1 MGCLTSL
8 LRAGAGIVLGV
19 VIFVGFL
26 FVLISNNF
34 SDKLLSAD
42 FYVSTIAAEDTYD
55 RIYNEVLVDDELKDR
70 TQELLGDI
78 KIVEHQE
85 IVDLLEEIMP
95 PAYIKGQVE
104 ASIDRT
110 IDYINEDV
118 DRLEVY
124 VELAEPLENVKTV
137 MFAYIDAKIDGLRV
151 EETQGFG
158 GCTPS
163 SLGGL
168 AERYVDTF
176 SGLSEGVA
184 PESIPSIKE
193 ISAPCRIIL
202 FELVFGSLV
211 DDSGLSD
218 DAKQSLNDGKGELRL
233 PFAMGD
239 TLEVLKVSTRL
250 LAGPLMDDA
259 IESVR
264 ADLDENGRF
273 DLIRQLAEWDDD
285 TTEAEIRQDI
295 DDGRVWISRANNFGD
310 LTSLI
315 LVIGGAVLM
324 GLVFFPTFSSMLRWP
339 GVALLITGTFFFAAG
354 KIAESEVPDR
364 LTYVIESGAD
374 KVSEV
379 PPSVTDLGGD
389 ILISFGSQLTDGFA
403 GPSITLLVI
412 GAVLL
417 GSSFF
422 TIVIKRFITI
432 VK

>member
-8 LRAGAGIVLGV
+8 LRAGAGLVLGV

-26 FVLISNNF
+26 FFLILNNF

-42 FYVSTIAAEDTYD
+42 FYMNTIAAEDTYD

-78 KIVEHQE
+78 KVVEHQE

-137 MFAYIDAKIDGLRV
+137 MFAYMDAKIDGLRV

-176 SGLSEGVA
+176 SGLSEGVV

-211 DDSGLSD
+211 GDSGLSD

-264 ADLDENGRF
+264 ADLDENGRY
-273 DLIRQLAEWDDD
+273 DLIRQLAEWNDD

-339 GVALLITGTFFFAAG
+339 GVALLITGAFFFAAG

-422 TIVIKRFITI
+422 TIVIKRFIPI

>member
-1 MGCLTSL
+1 M
-8 LRAGAGIVLGV
+8 LGV

-26 FVLISNNF
+26 FVLILNNF

-42 FYVSTIAAEDTYD
+42 FYMSTIAAEDTYD

-78 KIVEHQE
+78 KVVKHQE

-104 ASIDRT
+104 ASIDRI

-137 MFAYIDAKIDGLRV
+137 MFAYMDAKIDGLRV

-168 AERYVDTF
+168 AERYVDT
-176 SGLSEGVA
+176 SGGLSEGVA

-339 GVALLITGTFFFAAG
+339 GVALLITGAFFFAAG

-422 TIVIKRFITI
+422 TIVIKRFIPI

>member
-1 MGCLTSL
+1 MGCLTSI
-8 LRAGAGIVLGV
+8 LRAGAGLVLGV

-26 FVLISNNF
+26 FFLILNNF

-42 FYVSTIAAEDTYD
+42 FYMSTIAAEDTYD
-55 RIYNEVLVDDELKDR
+55 RIYNEVLVDDELKHR

-78 KIVEHQE
+78 KVVEHQE

-104 ASIDRT
+104 ASIDRI

-124 VELAEPLENVKTV
+124 VELAEPLENVKAV
-137 MFAYIDAKIDGLRV
+137 MFAYMNAKNDGLSV

-163 SLGGL
+163 SWGGL

-176 SGLSEGVA
+176 NGLAEGVV

-193 ISAPCRIIL
+193 IAASCRIIL
-202 FELVFGSLV
+202 FELVFDSLV

-218 DAKQSLNDGKGELRL
+218 DAKQSLNKGKGELRL

-339 GVALLITGTFFFAAG
+339 GVALLITGAFFFAVG

-364 LTYVIESGAD
+364 LTYVIEPGAD

-422 TIVIKRFITI
+422 TIVIKRFIPI
-432 VK
+432 

>member
-137 MFAYIDAKIDGLRV
+137 MFAYMDAKIDGLRV

-176 SGLSEGVA
+176 SGLSEGVV

-202 FELVFGSLV
+202 FELVFGSLA

-233 PFAMGD
+233 PFATGD

-339 GVALLITGTFFFAAG
+339 GVALLITGAFFFAAG

-422 TIVIKRFITI
+422 TIVIKRFIPI

>member
-1 MGCLTSL
+1 M
-8 LRAGAGIVLGV
+8 LGV

-26 FVLISNNF
+26 FVLILNNF

-42 FYVSTIAAEDTYD
+42 FYMSTIAAEDTYD

-78 KIVEHQE
+78 KVVEHQE

-137 MFAYIDAKIDGLRV
+137 MFAYMDAKIDGLRV

-168 AERYVDTF
+168 AERYVDT
-176 SGLSEGVA
+176 SGGLSEGVA

-211 DDSGLSD
+211 GDSGLSD

-273 DLIRQLAEWDDD
+273 DLIRQLAEWADD

-422 TIVIKRFITI
+422 TIVIKRFIPI

>member
-1 MGCLTSL
+1 MGCLTSI
-8 LRAGAGIVLGV
+8 LRAGAGLVLGV

-26 FVLISNNF
+26 FFLILNNF

-42 FYVSTIAAEDTYD
+42 FYMNTIAAEDTYD

-78 KIVEHQE
+78 KVVEHQE

-118 DRLEVY
+118 DRLELY
-124 VELAEPLENVKTV
+124 VELAEPLENVKAV
-137 MFAYIDAKIDGLRV
+137 MFAYINAKIDGLRV
-151 EETQGFG
+151 EETQGFD
-158 GCTPS
+158 GCNPS

-168 AERYVDTF
+168 TERYVDTF
-176 SGLSEGVA
+176 NGQAEGVV

-193 ISAPCRIIL
+193 IAAPCRIIL
-202 FELVFGSLV
+202 FELAFGSLV

-264 ADLDENGRF
+264 TDLDENGRF

-295 DDGRVWISRANNFGD
+295 DDGRVLVSRANNFGD

-315 LVIGGAVLM
+315 MVIGGAVLM
-324 GLVFFPTFSSMLRWP
+324 GLVFFPTLSSMLRWP
-339 GVALLITGTFFFAAG
+339 GVALLITGAFFFVAG

-364 LTYVIESGAD
+364 LTDVIESGAD

-389 ILISFGSQLTDGFA
+389 ILISFGSQLTDGFV

-422 TIVIKRFITI
+422 TIVIKRFIPI

>member
-78 KIVEHQE
+78 KVVEHQE

-339 GVALLITGTFFFAAG
+339 GVALLITGAFFFVAG

-364 LTYVIESGAD
+364 LTDVIESGAD

-422 TIVIKRFITI
+422 TIVIKRFIPI

>member
-1 MGCLTSL
+1 M
-8 LRAGAGIVLGV
+8 LGV

-26 FVLISNNF
+26 FVLILNNF

-42 FYVSTIAAEDTYD
+42 FYMSTIAAEDTYD

-78 KIVEHQE
+78 KVVEHQE

-95 PAYIKGQVE
+95 PAYIKGQME
-104 ASIDRT
+104 GSIDRT

-137 MFAYIDAKIDGLRV
+137 MFAYMDAKIDGLRV

-168 AERYVDTF
+168 AERYVDT
-176 SGLSEGVA
+176 SGGLSEGVA

-211 DDSGLSD
+211 GDSGLSD

-264 ADLDENGRF
+264 ADLDENGRY
-273 DLIRQLAEWDDD
+273 DLIRQLAEWNDD

-422 TIVIKRFITI
+422 TIVIKRFIPI

>member
-8 LRAGAGIVLGV
+8 LRAGAGLVLGV

-137 MFAYIDAKIDGLRV
+137 MFAYMDAKIDGLRV

-168 AERYVDTF
+168 AERYVDT
-176 SGLSEGVA
+176 SGGLSEGVA

-339 GVALLITGTFFFAAG
+339 GVALLITGAFFFAAG

>member
-1 MGCLTSL
+1 M
-8 LRAGAGIVLGV
+8 LGV

-78 KIVEHQE
+78 KVVEHQE

-137 MFAYIDAKIDGLRV
+137 MFAYMDAKIDGLRV

-339 GVALLITGTFFFAAG
+339 GVALLITGAFFFAAG

-422 TIVIKRFITI
+422 TIVIKRFIPI
-432 VK
+432 VKQGGGRTGGN

>member
-1 MGCLTSL
+1 M
-8 LRAGAGIVLGV
+8 LGV

-26 FVLISNNF
+26 FVLILNNF

-42 FYVSTIAAEDTYD
+42 FYMSTIAAEDTYD

-78 KIVEHQE
+78 KVVEHQE

-137 MFAYIDAKIDGLRV
+137 MFAYMDAKIDGLRV

-250 LAGPLMDDA
+250 VAGPLMDDA

-422 TIVIKRFITI
+422 TIVIKRFIPI
-432 VK
+432 VKYGAAGPAETRFR

>member
-1 MGCLTSL
+1 M
-8 LRAGAGIVLGV
+8 LGV

-26 FVLISNNF
+26 FVLILNNF

-42 FYVSTIAAEDTYD
+42 FYMSTIAAEDTYD

-78 KIVEHQE
+78 KVVEHQE

-137 MFAYIDAKIDGLRV
+137 MFAYMDAKIDGLRV

-176 SGLSEGVA
+176 SGLSEGVV

-295 DDGRVWISRANNFGD
+295 DDGRVLVSRANNFGD

-315 LVIGGAVLM
+315 MVIGGAVLM

-422 TIVIKRFITI
+422 TIVIKRFIPI

>member
-1 MGCLTSL
+1 M
-8 LRAGAGIVLGV
+8 LGV

-26 FVLISNNF
+26 FFLILNNF

-42 FYVSTIAAEDTYD
+42 FYMNTIAAEDTYD

-78 KIVEHQE
+78 KVVEHQE

-137 MFAYIDAKIDGLRV
+137 MFAYMDAKIDGLRV

-168 AERYVDTF
+168 AERYVDT
-176 SGLSEGVA
+176 SGGLSEGVA
-184 PESIPSIKE
+184 PESIPAIKE

-233 PFAMGD
+233 SFAMGD

-324 GLVFFPTFSSMLRWP
+324 GLVFFPTLSSMLRWP

-422 TIVIKRFITI
+422 TIVIKRFIPI

>member
-1 MGCLTSL
+1 M
-8 LRAGAGIVLGV
+8 LGV

-26 FVLISNNF
+26 FVLILNNF

-78 KIVEHQE
+78 KVVEHQE

-95 PAYIKGQVE
+95 PAYIKGQME
-104 ASIDRT
+104 GSIDRT

-137 MFAYIDAKIDGLRV
+137 MFAYMDAKIDGLRV

-168 AERYVDTF
+168 AERYVDT
-176 SGLSEGVA
+176 SGGLSEGVV

-422 TIVIKRFITI
+422 TIVIKRFIPI

>member
-42 FYVSTIAAEDTYD
+42 FYMSTIAAEDTYD

-78 KIVEHQE
+78 KVVEHQE

-137 MFAYIDAKIDGLRV
+137 MFAYMDAKIDGLRV

-176 SGLSEGVA
+176 SGLSEGVV

-339 GVALLITGTFFFAAG
+339 GVALLITGAFFFAAG

-422 TIVIKRFITI
+422 TIVIKRFIPI

>member
-42 FYVSTIAAEDTYD
+42 FYMSTIAAEDTYD

-78 KIVEHQE
+78 KVVEHQE

-110 IDYINEDV
+110 IDYISEDV
-118 DRLEVY
+118 DRLELY
-124 VELAEPLENVKTV
+124 VELAEPLEHVKTV
-137 MFAYIDAKIDGLRV
+137 MFAYMDAKIDGLRV

-158 GCTPS
+158 GCTPN

-176 SGLSEGVA
+176 NGQAEGVV

-193 ISAPCRIIL
+193 IAAPCRIIL
-202 FELVFGSLV
+202 FELAFGSLV

-264 ADLDENGRF
+264 TDLDENGRF

-295 DDGRVWISRANNFGD
+295 DDGRVLVSRANNFGD

-315 LVIGGAVLM
+315 MVIGGAVLM

-339 GVALLITGTFFFAAG
+339 GVAVLITGIFFFAAG

-422 TIVIKRFITI
+422 TIVIKRFIPI

>member
-8 LRAGAGIVLGV
+8 LRAGAVLVLGV
-19 VIFVGFL
+19 VIFVEFL
-26 FVLISNNF
+26 FVLILNNF

-42 FYVSTIAAEDTYD
+42 FYMSTIAAEDTYD

-137 MFAYIDAKIDGLRV
+137 MFAYMDAKIDGLRV

-176 SGLSEGVA
+176 SGLSEGVV

-211 DDSGLSD
+211 DNSGLSD

-422 TIVIKRFITI
+422 TIVIKRFIPI

>member
-1 MGCLTSL
+1 M
-8 LRAGAGIVLGV
+8 LGV

-26 FVLISNNF
+26 FVLILNNF

-42 FYVSTIAAEDTYD
+42 FYMSTIAAEDTYD

-78 KIVEHQE
+78 KVVEHQE

-95 PAYIKGQVE
+95 PVYIKGQVE

-118 DRLEVY
+118 GRLEVY

-137 MFAYIDAKIDGLRV
+137 MFAYMDAKIDGLRV

-168 AERYVDTF
+168 AERYVDT
-176 SGLSEGVA
+176 SGGLSEGVA

-264 ADLDENGRF
+264 ADLDENGRY
-273 DLIRQLAEWDDD
+273 DLIRQLAEWNDD

-339 GVALLITGTFFFAAG
+339 GVALLITGAFFFAAG

-422 TIVIKRFITI
+422 TIVIKRFIPI

>member
-8 LRAGAGIVLGV
+8 LRAGAGLVLGV

-78 KIVEHQE
+78 KVVEHQE

-104 ASIDRT
+104 ASIGRT

-137 MFAYIDAKIDGLRV
+137 MFAYMDAKIDGLRV

-168 AERYVDTF
+168 AERYVDTS
-176 SGLSEGVA
+176 SGLSEGVV

-211 DDSGLSD
+211 GDSGLSD

-239 TLEVLKVSTRL
+239 TLEVLKVSTRV

-259 IESVR
+259 IESGR
-264 ADLDENGRF
+264 TNLDENGRF

-422 TIVIKRFITI
+422 TIVIKRFIPI

>member
-1 MGCLTSL
+1 M
-8 LRAGAGIVLGV
+8 LGV

-26 FVLISNNF
+26 FVLILNNF

-42 FYVSTIAAEDTYD
+42 FYMSTIAAEDTYD

-78 KIVEHQE
+78 KVVEHQE

-137 MFAYIDAKIDGLRV
+137 MFAYMDAKIDGLRV

-176 SGLSEGVA
+176 SGLSEGVV

>member
-8 LRAGAGIVLGV
+8 LRAGAGIVIGV

-26 FVLISNNF
+26 FVLILNNF

-42 FYVSTIAAEDTYD
+42 FYMSTIAAEDTYD

-78 KIVEHQE
+78 KVVEHQE

-176 SGLSEGVA
+176 SGLSEGVV

-211 DDSGLSD
+211 GDSGLSD

-339 GVALLITGTFFFAAG
+339 GVALLITGAFFFAAG

-422 TIVIKRFITI
+422 TIVIKRFIPI

>member
-1 MGCLTSL
+1 M
-8 LRAGAGIVLGV
+8 LGV

-26 FVLISNNF
+26 FVLILNNF

-42 FYVSTIAAEDTYD
+42 FYMSTIAAEDTYD

-78 KIVEHQE
+78 KVVEHQE

-211 DDSGLSD
+211 DDSRLSD

-422 TIVIKRFITI
+422 TIIIKRFITMG
-432 VK
+432 KKEAAGPAETRFR

>member
-1 MGCLTSL
+1 M
-8 LRAGAGIVLGV
+8 LGV

-78 KIVEHQE
+78 KVVEHQE

-95 PAYIKGQVE
+95 PAYIKGQME
-104 ASIDRT
+104 GSIDRT

-137 MFAYIDAKIDGLRV
+137 MFAYMDAKIDGLRV

-422 TIVIKRFITI
+422 TIVIKRFIPI

>member
-1 MGCLTSL
+1 M
-8 LRAGAGIVLGV
+8 LGV

-26 FVLISNNF
+26 FVLILNNF

-42 FYVSTIAAEDTYD
+42 FYMSTIAAEDTYD

-78 KIVEHQE
+78 KVVEHQE

-95 PAYIKGQVE
+95 PAYIKGQME
-104 ASIDRT
+104 GSIDRT

-176 SGLSEGVA
+176 SGLSEGVV

-211 DDSGLSD
+211 GDSGLSD

-264 ADLDENGRF
+264 ADLDENGRY

-422 TIVIKRFITI
+422 TIVIKRFIPI

>member
-1 MGCLTSL
+1 M
-8 LRAGAGIVLGV
+8 LGV

-26 FVLISNNF
+26 FVLILNNF

-42 FYVSTIAAEDTYD
+42 FYMSTIAAEDTYD

-78 KIVEHQE
+78 KVVEHQE

-137 MFAYIDAKIDGLRV
+137 MFAYMDAKIDGLRV

-168 AERYVDTF
+168 AERYVDT
-176 SGLSEGVA
+176 SGGLSEGVV

-422 TIVIKRFITI
+422 TIVIKRFIPI

>member
-1 MGCLTSL
+1 M
-8 LRAGAGIVLGV
+8 LGV

-26 FVLISNNF
+26 LVLILNNF

-78 KIVEHQE
+78 KVVEHQE

-403 GPSITLLVI
+403 GPSITMLVI

>member
-1 MGCLTSL
+1 M
-8 LRAGAGIVLGV
+8 LGV

-42 FYVSTIAAEDTYD
+42 FYMSTIAAEDTYD

-78 KIVEHQE
+78 KVVEHQE

-95 PAYIKGQVE
+95 PAYIKGQME
-104 ASIDRT
+104 GSIDRT

-137 MFAYIDAKIDGLRV
+137 MFAYMDAKIDGLRV

-158 GCTPS
+158 DCTPS

-168 AERYVDTF
+168 AERYVDT
-176 SGLSEGVA
+176 SGGLSEGVV

-211 DDSGLSD
+211 GDSGLSD

-339 GVALLITGTFFFAAG
+339 GVALLITGAFFFAAG

>member
-1 MGCLTSL
+1 M
-8 LRAGAGIVLGV
+8 LGV

-26 FVLISNNF
+26 FVLILNNF

-42 FYVSTIAAEDTYD
+42 FYMSTIAAEDTYD

-78 KIVEHQE
+78 KVVEHQE

-95 PAYIKGQVE
+95 PVYIKGQME
-104 ASIDRT
+104 GSIDRT

-168 AERYVDTF
+168 AERYVDT
-176 SGLSEGVA
+176 SGGLSEGVA

-211 DDSGLSD
+211 GDSGLSD

-422 TIVIKRFITI
+422 TIVIKRFIPI

>member
-1 MGCLTSL
+1 M
-8 LRAGAGIVLGV
+8 LGV

-26 FVLISNNF
+26 FVLILNNF

-42 FYVSTIAAEDTYD
+42 FYMSTIAAEDTYD

-78 KIVEHQE
+78 KVVEHQE

-137 MFAYIDAKIDGLRV
+137 MFAYMDAKIDGLRV

-176 SGLSEGVA
+176 SGLSEGVV

-273 DLIRQLAEWDDD
+273 DLIRQLAEWADD

-339 GVALLITGTFFFAAG
+339 GVALLITGAFFFVAG

-422 TIVIKRFITI
+422 TIVIKRFIPI

>member
-1 MGCLTSL
+1 M
-8 LRAGAGIVLGV
+8 LGV

-42 FYVSTIAAEDTYD
+42 FYLSTIAAEDTYD

-137 MFAYIDAKIDGLRV
+137 MFAYMDAKINGLSV
-151 EETQGFG
+151 EDAQRFG

-176 SGLSEGVA
+176 SGLSEGVV

-264 ADLDENGRF
+264 ADLDENGRY
-273 DLIRQLAEWDDD
+273 DLIRQLAEWNDD

-422 TIVIKRFITI
+422 TIVIKRFIPI

>member
-1 MGCLTSL
+1 M
-8 LRAGAGIVLGV
+8 LGV

-42 FYVSTIAAEDTYD
+42 FYLSTIAAEDTYD

-137 MFAYIDAKIDGLRV
+137 MFAYMDAKIDGLRV
-151 EETQGFG
+151 EDAQRFG

-176 SGLSEGVA
+176 SGLSEGVV

-250 LAGPLMDDA
+250 LTGPLMDDA

-339 GVALLITGTFFFAAG
+339 GVALLITGIFFFAAG

>member
-78 KIVEHQE
+78 KVVEHQE

-264 ADLDENGRF
+264 ADLDENGRY
-273 DLIRQLAEWDDD
+273 DLIRQLAEWNDD

>member
-1 MGCLTSL
+1 M
-8 LRAGAGIVLGV
+8 LGV

-42 FYVSTIAAEDTYD
+42 FYMSTIAAEDTYD

-78 KIVEHQE
+78 KVVEHQE

-168 AERYVDTF
+168 AERYVDT
-176 SGLSEGVA
+176 SGGLSEGVV

-211 DDSGLSD
+211 GDSGLSD

-250 LAGPLMDDA
+250 LVGPLMDDA

-264 ADLDENGRF
+264 TNLDENGRF

>member
-1 MGCLTSL
+1 
-8 LRAGAGIVLGV
+8 VLGV

-26 FVLISNNF
+26 FVLILNNF

-42 FYVSTIAAEDTYD
+42 FYMSTIAAEDTYD

-78 KIVEHQE
+78 KVVEHQE

-137 MFAYIDAKIDGLRV
+137 MFAYMDAKIDGLRV

-176 SGLSEGVA
+176 SGLSEGVV

-264 ADLDENGRF
+264 ADLDENGRY
-273 DLIRQLAEWDDD
+273 DLIRQLAEWNDD

-422 TIVIKRFITI
+422 TIVIKRFIPI

>member
-1 MGCLTSL
+1 MGCLTSI
-8 LRAGAGIVLGV
+8 LRAGAGLVLGV

-78 KIVEHQE
+78 KVVEHQE

-95 PAYIKGQVE
+95 PAYIKGQME
-104 ASIDRT
+104 GSIDRT

-137 MFAYIDAKIDGLRV
+137 MFAYMDAKIDGLRV

-158 GCTPS
+158 GCNPS
-163 SLGGL
+163 SLGDL
-168 AERYVDTF
+168 TERYVDTF
-176 SGLSEGVA
+176 NGQAEGVV

-193 ISAPCRIIL
+193 IAAPCRIIL

-211 DDSGLSD
+211 GDSGLSD

-264 ADLDENGRF
+264 TDLDENGRF

-339 GVALLITGTFFFAAG
+339 GVALLITGAFFFVAG

-364 LTYVIESGAD
+364 LTDVIESGAD

-389 ILISFGSQLTDGFA
+389 ILISFGSQLTDGFV

-422 TIVIKRFITI
+422 TIIIKRFITI